1 MLIMVNYEDLLQNQY
16 NIPKTDFHLYEMCF
30 IKGLTYSSGE
40 ESQMGS
46 GTLYATPKYNNTSKY
61 VTFKDIPRYD
71 YIFINNG
78 TDQPT
83 LARILIIFDIELINK
98 KALNDDTYICLLV
111 QQLMKCTPIRSDS
124 ETNLPIGDSYQWA
137 STDPQRK
144 PFSYDIITVQSIL
157 RPAFVI
163 PDVRNVKLTEAAY
176 NDLFYV
182 LDRKFFDRSGWEIR
196 SHTLNENDYVHNME
210 QQNDYILAKQT
221 VGHNHNLNAILKK

>member
-1 MLIMVNYEDLLQNQY
+1 
-16 NIPKTDFHLYEMCF
+16 
-30 IKGLTYSSGE
+30 
-40 ESQMGS
+40 
-46 GTLYATPKYNNTSKY
+46 
-61 VTFKDIPRYD
+61 
-71 YIFINNG
+71 
-78 TDQPT
+78 
-83 LARILIIFDIELINK
+83 
-98 KALNDDTYICLLV
+98 
-111 QQLMKCTPIRSDS
+111 MKCTPIKSDS

-144 PFSYDIITVQSIL
+144 AFSYDIITVQSIL

-196 SHTLNENDYVHNME
+196 SHTLNENDYVHTRE

-221 VGHNHNLNAILKK
+221 VGHNHNLNAILYKEDEELELEDYQASSNGSVGYYSEDVNDEDI